1 MEEASMNRTF
11 PLLFI
16 FILAQISLY
25 AQNRARTKKSKTNV
39 EKFVLAPFPDAIDS
53 DSVKIV
59 TFMEI
64 PYHSLQFVKKGDMF
78 VAYYQASLSIRHKKG
93 NEIGNVIWTDS
104 IQVDLYTD
112 TKSFMKNKKHFT
124 NFNVPI
130 GNQYEV
136 IGELQD
142 LDTRK
147 KGILRKYI
155 DFRSL
160 EKKPALVRPMF
171 MLDLPGNWGFSKD
184 KIPTR
189 GFRVQ
194 ELGLGVDIKIS
205 GFVDERE
212 YQVDIYLTNGTAN
225 DSLIQKFTG
234 DGKAG
239 YFSEDIFIPS
249 MKFNS
254 IKNDFRIL
262 LTQGK
267 KSDEQKISFS
277 RYKPGFTGYVYDVEI
292 AINQMKYILSNEER
306 KELKTGLK
314 NDKEQLFYQLWKRR
328 DPTQGTEHNELM
340 EEYYKRVEYVNE
352 HFSGWQPGWE
362 TDRGMIYILFG
373 PPDEIQRTNPAAGNS
388 TVYQIWNYLKV
399 SKQFV
404 FRDQNGFGDYRLD
417 TPFMGAA
424 GL

>member
-1 MEEASMNRTF
+1 MNRTF
-11 PLLFI
+11 PLLLILI
-16 FILAQISLY
+16 FAQIPLF
-25 AQNRARTKKSKTNV
+25 AQNRPRIKKSKINV
-39 EKFVLAPFPDAIDS
+39 EKFVLAPFPDAINS
-53 DSVKIV
+53 DSARIV

-64 PYHSLQFVKKGDMF
+64 PYHSLQFVKKGDLF
-78 VAYYQASLSIRHKKG
+78 LAYYQASLSIRHNKG
-93 NEIGNVIWTDS
+93 NEIGSIIWTDS
-104 IQVDLYTD
+104 IQVDFYTD
-112 TKSFMKNKKHFT
+112 TRSIMKNKKHFT

-130 GNQYEV
+130 GEQYEV

-147 KGILRKYI
+147 KGVLRKQI

-160 EKKPALVRPMF
+160 EKTPALIRPIF
-171 MLDLPGNWGFSKD
+171 MLDLPGNWGFNKG
-184 KIPTR
+184 KIPTL

-194 ELGLGVDIKIS
+194 EIGLGVDMKIA
-205 GFVDERE
+205 GFVDKKE

-234 DGKAG
+234 DGTSG
-239 YFSEDIFIPS
+239 YFSENIFIPS
-249 MKFNS
+249 IKFNS
-254 IKNDFRIL
+254 IKNEFRIL
-262 LTQGK
+262 LTQGRK
-267 KSDEQKISFS
+267 TDEQKINFS

-306 KELKTGLK
+306 KELKAGLK
-314 NDKEQLFYQLWKRR
+314 RDKEQLFYQLWKRR

>member
-1 MEEASMNRTF
+1 MNRTF
-11 PLLFI
+11 LLLLI
-16 FILAQISLY
+16 LILAQIPLF
-25 AQNRARTKKSKTNV
+25 AQNQSRTKKSKINV
-39 EKFVLAPFPDAIDS
+39 EKFVLAPFPDVIDS
-53 DSVKIV
+53 DSAKIV

-78 VAYYQASLSIRHKKG
+78 LAYYQASLSIRHKKG
-93 NEIGNVIWTDS
+93 NEIGSVIWTDS
-104 IQVDLYTD
+104 IQVDFYTD
-112 TKSFMKNKKHFT
+112 TRSIMKNKKHFT

-130 GNQYEV
+130 GKQYEE

-147 KGILRKYI
+147 KGVLRKQI

-160 EKKPALVRPMF
+160 KKKPAMMRPMF
-171 MLDLPGNWGFSKD
+171 MLDLPGNWGFSKG

-194 ELGLGVDIKIS
+194 EIGLGVDMKIA
-205 GFVDERE
+205 GFVDERD

-225 DSLIQKFTG
+225 DSLIQQFTG
-234 DGKAG
+234 NGTSG
-239 YFSEDIFIPS
+239 YFSENIFIPS
-249 MKFNS
+249 IKFNS
-254 IKNDFRIL
+254 IKNDFKII

-277 RYKPGFTGYVYDVEI
+277 RYKPGFTGYVYDVEM

-306 KELKTGLK
+306 KELKAGLK
-314 NDKEQLFYQLWKRR
+314 RDKEQLFYQLWKRR
-328 DPTQGTEHNELM
+328 DPTQDTEHNELM

-352 HFSGWQPGWE
+352 HFSGWQVGWE

>member
-1 MEEASMNRTF
+1 MNRTF
-11 PLLFI
+11 PLLLI
-16 FILAQISLY
+16 LILAQIPLF
-25 AQNRARTKKSKTNV
+25 AQNRSRTKKSKINV
-39 EKFVLAPFPDAIDS
+39 EKFVLAPFPDVIDS
-53 DSVKIV
+53 DSAKIV

-78 VAYYQASLSIRHKKG
+78 LAYYQASLSIRHKKG
-93 NEIGNVIWTDS
+93 NEIGSVIWTDS
-104 IQVDLYTD
+104 IQVDFYTD
-112 TKSFMKNKKHFT
+112 TRSIMKNKKHFT

-130 GNQYEV
+130 GKQYEV

-147 KGILRKYI
+147 KGVLRKQI

-160 EKKPALVRPMF
+160 KKKPAMMRPMF
-171 MLDLPGNWGFSKD
+171 MLDLPGNWGFSKG

-194 ELGLGVDIKIS
+194 EIGLGVDMKIA
-205 GFVDERE
+205 GFVDERD

-225 DSLIQKFTG
+225 DSLIQQFTG
-234 DGKAG
+234 NGTSG
-239 YFSEDIFIPS
+239 YFSENIFIPS
-249 MKFNS
+249 IKFNS
-254 IKNDFRIL
+254 IKNDFKII

-277 RYKPGFTGYVYDVEI
+277 RYKPGFTGYVYDVEM

-306 KELKTGLK
+306 KELKAGLK
-314 NDKEQLFYQLWKRR
+314 RDKEQLFYQLWKRR
-328 DPTQGTEHNELM
+328 DPTQDTEHNELM

-352 HFSGWQPGWE
+352 HFSGWQVGWE

>member
-1 MEEASMNRTF
+1 M
-11 PLLFI
+11 
-16 FILAQISLY
+16 
-25 AQNRARTKKSKTNV
+25 NV
-39 EKFVLAPFPDAIDS
+39 EKFVLAPFPVAIHA
-53 DSVKIV
+53 DSVKV
-59 TFMEI
+59 VVFLEI
-64 PYHSLQFVKKGDMF
+64 PYYSLQFIKKGDSF
-78 VAYYQASLSIRHKKG
+78 FASYQASLGIRHTKKRQD
-93 NEIGNVIWTDS
+93 IAQMVWSDS
-104 IQVDLYTD
+104 IKVDLYTD
-112 TKSFMKNKKHFT
+112 TRSLVKNRKHFT
-124 NFNVPI
+124 EFTVHADD
-130 GNQYEV
+130 QYE
-136 IGELQD
+136 ILGELQD

-171 MLDLPGNWGFSKD
+171 MLDLPGNWGFSKG

-194 ELGLGVDIKIS
+194 ELGLGVDIKIA
-205 GFVDERE
+205 GFVDEKE

-234 DGKAG
+234 DGRSG
-239 YFSEDIFIPS
+239 YFSENIFIPS

-314 NDKEQLFYQLWKRR
+314 KDKEKLFYQLWKRR
-328 DPTQGTEHNELM
+328 DPTQSTEHNELM

>member
-1 MEEASMNRTF
+1 MNRTF
-11 PLLFI
+11 PLLLI
-16 FILAQISLY
+16 LILAQIPLF
-25 AQNRARTKKSKTNV
+25 AQNRSRTKKSKINV

-53 DSVKIV
+53 DSAKIV

-78 VAYYQASLSIRHKKG
+78 LAYYQASLSIRHKKG
-93 NEIGNVIWTDS
+93 NEIGSVIWTDS
-104 IQVDLYTD
+104 IQVDFYTD
-112 TKSFMKNKKHFT
+112 TRSIMKNKKHFT

-130 GNQYEV
+130 GKQYEV

-142 LDTRK
+142 RDTRK
-147 KGILRKYI
+147 KGVLRKQI

-160 EKKPALVRPMF
+160 KKKPAMMRPMF
-171 MLDLPGNWGFSKD
+171 MLDLPGNWGFSNG

-194 ELGLGVDIKIS
+194 EIGLGVDMKIA
-205 GFVDERE
+205 GFVDERD

-225 DSLIQKFTG
+225 DSLIQQFTG
-234 DGKAG
+234 NGTSG
-239 YFSEDIFIPS
+239 YFSENIFIPS
-249 MKFNS
+249 IKFNS
-254 IKNDFRIL
+254 IKNDFKII

-277 RYKPGFTGYVYDVEI
+277 RYKPGFTGYVYDVEM

-306 KELKTGLK
+306 KELKAGLK
-314 NDKEQLFYQLWKRR
+314 RDKEQLFYQLWKRR
-328 DPTQGTEHNELM
+328 DPTQDTEHNELM

-352 HFSGWQPGWE
+352 HFSGWQVGWE